1 MGKVK
6 WVAPKGKLKHSP
18 GEEVTGVATEDEIS
32 RLDWQ
37 VQATHDCT
45 CSLLLHLLIV
55 VMMGGGDGVGI
66 LRPNI

>member
-18 GEEVTGVATEDEIS
+18 GEEVTGVAAEDEEIS

-37 VQATHDCT
+37 EIKCR
-45 CSLLLHLLIV
+45 
-55 VMMGGGDGVGI
+55 
-66 LRPNI
+66 RPYM